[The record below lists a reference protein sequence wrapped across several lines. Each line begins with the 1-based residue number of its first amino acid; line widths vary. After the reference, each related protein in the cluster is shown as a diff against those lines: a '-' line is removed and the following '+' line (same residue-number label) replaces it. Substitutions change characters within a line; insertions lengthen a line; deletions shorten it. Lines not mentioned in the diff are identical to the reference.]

1 MSFEERIMS
10 DTTPKD
16 SPLSVEHAKVV
27 DLMARLT
34 ERLDEL
40 RRHL

>member
-1 MSFEERIMS
+1 MNDIA
-10 DTTPKD
+10 TVT
-16 SPLSVEHAKVV
+16 VEHNKVM

>member
-1 MSFEERIMS
+1 MS
-10 DTTPKD
+10 DKATEDTQQTI
-16 SPLSVEHAKVV
+16 EHAKVV

>member
-1 MSFEERIMS
+1 MN
-10 DTTPKD
+10 DKTTPEI
-16 SPLSVEHAKVV
+16 PPAIEHAKVV
-27 DLMARLT
+27 ELMARLT

>member
-1 MSFEERIMS
+1 MS
-10 DTTPKD
+10 DNNTADTPQ
-16 SPLSVEHAKVV
+16 SIEHAKVV

>member
-1 MSFEERIMS
+1 MN
-10 DTTPKD
+10 DTTTPE
-16 SPLSVEHAKVV
+16 PVLAVEHAKVV
-27 DLMARLT
+27 DLIARLC

>member
-1 MSFEERIMS
+1 MSTEV
-10 DTTPKD
+10 TPET
-16 SPLSVEHAKVV
+16 PQAIEHAKVV

>member
-1 MSFEERIMS
+1 MS
-10 DTTPKD
+10 DTTTQET
-16 SPLSVEHAKVV
+16 SQSVEHAKVM

>member
-1 MSFEERIMS
+1 MN
-10 DTTPKD
+10 DQATPD
-16 SPLSVEHAKVV
+16 APQSIEHAKVV

>member
-1 MSFEERIMS
+1 MSTEA
-10 DTTPKD
+10 TTGTPAAI
-16 SPLSVEHAKVV
+16 EHAKVV